1 MGNRRRCEIKIR
13 WILKIKR
20 WKYGGMDYH
29 WLGERFKNRIWHF
42 SKQAKRE
49 GKGNK
54 QNVVCPSNGIIRRWK
69 GVGVHTAH
77 ARVTSQ
83 RHCVKSK
90 KSDRKATR
98 RMIPNTYVQDGQTS
112 WRVWDAFGEVNDENL
127 KSVLR
132 QLYQSENILKT
143 VELCKRDN
151 TACEI
156 FLMTLLCKTLMGKHQ
171 LFKFSKYWSR
181 GWLPIWRGHRNLF

>member
-1 MGNRRRCEIKIR
+1 
-13 WILKIKR
+13 
-20 WKYGGMDYH
+20 MDYH

-156 FLMTLLCKTLMGKHQ
+156 FLMTLLCKTQWESTNCLNFQSTGHEADC
-171 LFKFSKYWSR
+171 LYEEGIGISSKNAPCSVNDTTNIQTASP
-181 GWLPIWRGHRNLF
+181 L